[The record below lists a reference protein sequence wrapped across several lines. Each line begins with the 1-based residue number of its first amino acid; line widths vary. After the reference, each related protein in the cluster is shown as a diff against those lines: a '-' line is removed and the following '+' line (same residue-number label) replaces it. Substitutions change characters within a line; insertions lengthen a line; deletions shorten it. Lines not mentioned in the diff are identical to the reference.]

1 MFYEKGDPMGSFF
14 LWVLFQE
21 CLVYIFKHIDNK
33 AFKIFLFP
41 CII

>member
-1 MFYEKGDPMGSFF
+1 MKKEIRWDLF

-21 CLVYIFKHIDNK
+21 CLAYIFRHIDNK

>member
-1 MFYEKGDPMGSFF
+1 MKKEIRWDLF

-21 CLVYIFKHIDNK
+21 CLTYIFKHIDNK
-33 AFKIFLFP
+33 AFKFFLFP